1 MQTFLDKA
9 FRETPEG
16 READRI
22 LRSCVHCG
30 FCNATC
36 PTYQLLGDERDGP
49 RGRIYLI
56 KEMLEHGRASR
67 ETQLHL
73 DRCLT
78 CRACETTCPSGV
90 EYSKLLEIGRSVADR
105 HVKRPLGEKI
115 LRKMILSTAPKPQ
128 RMMKL
133 MPLARLAKPLLP
145 RGLAGSVPTTH
156 PDREPWPHAHHA
168 RKVLIL
174 QGCVQSVHRPE
185 INHAAAR
192 VLNRLGIQAIPAD
205 GCCGALPHHL
215 SAEEQ
220 TLETARRNIDRWW
233 PLIEEGAESLLLTA
247 SGCATTVLDYGRL
260 LADDPKYAKR
270 AEKLSRCAMDI
281 SKFMAQEDLSLF
293 HQPGDLRPTV
303 AFHSPCTLQ
312 HGLKSVGEVESLLRE
327 IGFELTVVADSHL
340 CCGSAGTYSILQPE
354 LSEKLREKKVSNLQ
368 AGQPDLVATANIG
381 CLAHLQKGTHLPVM
395 HWIELVDLPPTGRQ
409 AG

>member
-67 ETQLHL
+67 ETQIHL

-90 EYSKLLEIGRSVADR
+90 DYSKLLEIGRAVAER
-105 HVKRPLGEKI
+105 HVKRPAGEKI
-115 LRKMILSTAPKPQ
+115 LRKLLLKTAPNPD
-128 RMMKL
+128 RMMAL
-133 MPLARLAKPLLP
+133 MPFARLAKPLLP
-145 RGLAGSVPTTH
+145 KGLASSVPATH
-156 PDREPWPHAHHA
+156 PDREPWPHAHHQ
-168 RKVLIL
+168 RKVLLL

-185 INHAAAR
+185 INHATAR

-205 GCCGALPHHL
+205 GCCGALSHHL

-220 TLETARRNIDRWW
+220 TLETARRNIDQWW
-233 PLIEEGAESLLLTA
+233 PVIEEGVEAILLTA
-247 SGCATTVLDYGRL
+247 SGCAPTVLEYGQL
-260 LADDPKYAKR
+260 LANDPQYAKR
-270 AEKLSRCAMDI
+270 AQRLSGLAMEI
-281 SKFMAQEDLSLF
+281 SQYIQQQDLSLF
-293 HQPGDLRPTV
+293 HKPGELLPSV

-312 HGLKSVGEVESLLRE
+312 HGLKTVGRVEALLRE
-327 IGFELTVVADSHL
+327 LGFRLTAVADSHL

-354 LSEKLREKKVSNLQ
+354 LSEQLRENKVRNLQ
-368 AGQPDLVATANIG
+368 AGQPDLLATANIG
-381 CLAHLQKGTHLPVM
+381 CLAHLQKGTHLPVV
-395 HWIELVDLPPTGRQ
+395 HWIELVDLPPTGWP
-409 AG
+409 AA

>member
-36 PTYQLLGDERDGP
+36 PTYQLLGDERDSP

-56 KEMLEHGRASR
+56 KEMLEQGRASR
-67 ETQLHL
+67 ETQVHL

-90 EYSKLLEIGRSVADR
+90 EYGKLLEIGRAVADR

-115 LRKMILSTAPKPQ
+115 LRKLILKTAPDPD
-128 RMMKL
+128 RMMAL
-133 MPLARLAKPLLP
+133 MPLARLTKPLLP
-145 RGLAGSVPTTH
+145 KSLAGSVPATH
-156 PDREPWPHAHHA
+156 PDREPWPHAHHK
-168 RKVLIL
+168 RKVLLL

-205 GCCGALPHHL
+205 GCCGALAHHL

-220 TLETARRNIDRWW
+220 TLETARRNIDQWW
-233 PLIEEGAESLLLTA
+233 PAIEEGIEAILLTA
-247 SGCATTVLDYGRL
+247 SGCAPTVLEYGQL
-260 LADDPKYAKR
+260 LAQDPHYSGR
-270 AEKLSRCAMDI
+270 AERLASLAMDI
-281 SKFMAQEDLSLF
+281 SQYIQQQDLSLF
-293 HQPGDLRPTV
+293 HTSGDLLPAI

-312 HGLKSVGEVESLLRE
+312 HGLKTVGRVESLLRE
-327 IGFELTVVADSHL
+327 LGFKLTVVADSHL

-354 LSEKLREKKVSNLQ
+354 LSEQLRENKVRNLQ
-368 AGQPDLVATANIG
+368 TGQPDLVATANIG
-381 CLAHLQKGTHLPVM
+381 CLAHLQKGTHLPVV
-395 HWIELVDLPPTGRQ
+395 HWIELVDLPPTGWPV
-409 AG
+409 A